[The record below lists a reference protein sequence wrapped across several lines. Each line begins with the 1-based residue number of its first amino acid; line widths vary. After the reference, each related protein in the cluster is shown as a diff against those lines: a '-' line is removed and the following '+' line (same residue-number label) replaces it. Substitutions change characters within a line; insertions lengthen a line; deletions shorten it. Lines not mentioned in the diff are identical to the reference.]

1 MDRTSEKLNRF
12 SYTVMKEAEKKK
24 NELIAEAEK
33 LRREAIDTNE
43 IRYLKMAY
51 EHIQDVV
58 HKLDK
63 EINEEISRAIIEGKQ
78 SLFARR
84 EENIQN
90 IFQNV
95 REKLLT
101 FRQSDEYKGHMR
113 NLIDRG
119 LQEAGAGELCVLADS
134 EDLPLLEEIRA
145 EKKNAFEV
153 SESEDELLG
162 GCLFFNK
169 TRGCMLDLSFANRL
183 REEKGAFLEN
193 YGISLD

>member
-101 FRQSDEYKGHMR
+101 FRQSDEYK
-113 NLIDRG
+113 
-119 LQEAGAGELCVLADS
+119 E
-134 EDLPLLEEIRA
+134 
-145 EKKNAFEV
+145 
-153 SESEDELLG
+153 
-162 GCLFFNK
+162 
-169 TRGCMLDLSFANRL
+169 
-183 REEKGAFLEN
+183 
-193 YGISLD
+193 ISLTGACRKRVRESSASWPILKTSRS